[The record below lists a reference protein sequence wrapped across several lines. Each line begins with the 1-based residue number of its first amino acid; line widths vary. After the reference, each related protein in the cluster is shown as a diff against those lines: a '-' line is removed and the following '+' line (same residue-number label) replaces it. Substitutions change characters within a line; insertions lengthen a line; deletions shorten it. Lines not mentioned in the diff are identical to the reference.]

1 MRCDNDF
8 KQMHLHRACNN
19 FLDFIEKTITPTQ
32 VCNHL
37 RKGMKRYMDVVVED
51 ERFDWSMLM

>member
-1 MRCDNDF
+1 
-8 KQMHLHRACNN
+8 MHLHRACNN